1 MQAFRTARA
10 ARAASQG
17 RPARRPRRPREKGVV
32 AILVGIT
39 ILVMVA
45 MVGLAI
51 DLGQMYIAKTELQ
64 NSADACALA
73 GVGVL
78 AKKAGA
84 ADALTTANSAATL
97 VAGRHKAVL
106 QDNTVGGANSTIT
119 VQFAKD
125 NIDGPYQSAG
135 SYSLADI
142 PAIKHVRCQIS
153 QSAIKTFFI
162 QVLDLIR
169 STPIGDMSVSATAV
183 GKMIP
188 SQLTCALP
196 VAICQGEV
204 PAKGHWMR
212 GVIDK
217 SGDLVDAPE
226 SAGLPSSSVKWVDFS
241 GSAGGA
247 SEITKLLTGDGECT
261 LPVVDSN
268 LKESGVKS
276 SVAAAYNSR
285 FGIYQGGI
293 KTTESAPDFSGY
305 AYTWDSWVT
314 HQDARTDYLNNQLS
328 AHTSFQGDVAIS
340 GPTDTYTIKGTI
352 LTPGQLTTSGRDR
365 RLMSAPVV
373 DCTNPK
379 AGLPLKSW
387 ACIFMLNPI
396 SNNPSGS
403 MNMWLEYLGPSTDPD
418 VPCASNGVPGGAGSA
433 GPFVP
438 ALVR

>member
-1 MQAFRTARA
+1 MQASKTAR
-10 ARAASQG
+10 QG
-17 RPARRPRRPREKGVV
+17 RPGRAPRRQREKGVV

-84 ADALTTANSAATL
+84 ADALTTANSAASL

-106 QDNTVGGANSTIT
+106 QDNTVGGTNSTIT

-125 NIDGPYQSAG
+125 NIDGPYQAAG
-135 SYSLADI
+135 SWGPGDI
-142 PAIKHVRCQIS
+142 AGIKHVRCQIS
-153 QSAIKTFFI
+153 QAAIKTIFI

-169 STPIGDMSVSATAV
+169 STPIGDMSVSATAI

-226 SAGLPSSSVKWVDFS
+226 SAGLPESSVKWVDFT

-261 LPVVDSN
+261 LPVVDTN

-285 FGIYQGGI
+285 FGVYQGGI

-305 AYTWDSWVT
+305 AYTWDSWT
-314 HQDARTDYLNNQLS
+314 AHQDARVDYVNNRRGS
-328 AHTSFQGDVAIS
+328 NAAFQGDVAIS
-340 GPTDTYTIKGTI
+340 GVTDTYDIKGTI
-352 LTPGQLTTSGRDR
+352 LTSAQLAPPTGRDR

-373 DCTNPK
+373 DCSDPK